1 MENNQLLANT
11 EDTLNTTSTE
21 ALKWNRQECAKFVH
35 ALLGEDQ
42 MFLIRNLPIGKDT
55 KKLTFYIAVRNR
67 SEDVENAFDALQKQ
81 GLDTKM
87 LYIPLQAVKKDSQYV
102 QQSGKV
108 QPCYGFVNAEDID
121 HYQYL
126 YIDCD
131 PEHPANT
138 QATEEQVGHARELA
152 ENVQQYLEEAG
163 FPKPICCFTGN
174 GFALYY
180 RLNLPN
186 VPEIA
191 TLINNVLKCLDR
203 KFSNAHAKIDTT
215 VSQSA
220 TCDKT
225 LRLCFL

>member
-138 QATEEQVGHARELA
+138 QATEEQVGMLV
-152 ENVQQYLEEAG
+152 N
-163 FPKPICCFTGN
+163 
-174 GFALYY
+174 
-180 RLNLPN
+180 
-186 VPEIA
+186 
-191 TLINNVLKCLDR
+191 
-203 KFSNAHAKIDTT
+203 
-215 VSQSA
+215 
-220 TCDKT
+220 
-225 LRLCFL
+225 